1 MMETGT
7 DTVAGR
13 TLNLARGI
21 AARHALTG
29 EIGPCDALVQAGLD
43 SMDLVNLMLA
53 VEAEFDL
60 TIPGSC
66 MNPQN
71 FRSVESIAKMIEQ
84 VRSGTLQ

>member
-1 MMETGT
+1 
-7 DTVAGR
+7 
-13 TLNLARGI
+13 
-21 AARHALTG
+21 
-29 EIGPCDALVQAGLD
+29 
-43 SMDLVNLMLA
+43 MLA

-60 TIPGSC
+60 TIPASC